1 MFIKKNK
8 LSFIWL
14 VPFGGFAIGYIL
26 ATLFFSGRSVE
37 VPELVGLTLV
47 QGATRASAR
56 QLNIRVIAEKEDRD
70 LPAGTIISQK
80 PLAHQTAKTQ
90 QVIYVAISKCP
101 ETKKTPSLVGIPHEQ
116 ATQELNKETIK
127 SHLIPINIPATPNS
141 VIAQCPAANEPLH
154 EPVVLY
160 YAQPTAINYIFPDC
174 TNRSLTEV
182 LEFLA
187 KHELKAAVT
196 YQTPQQPDHTYH
208 VTQQRPLPGTV
219 ISVDQ
224 TAPEKHAPIVQLL
237 VEDDRT
243 ALIQT

>member
-1 MFIKKNK
+1 MLIKKNR

-47 QGATRASAR
+47 QGATRASVC
-56 QLNIRVIAEKEDRD
+56 QLSIRVIAEKEDCD

-90 QVIYVAISKCP
+90 QVVYVAISKCP
-101 ETKKTPSLVGIPHEQ
+101 EAKKTPSLLGITHEQ
-116 ATQELNKETIK
+116 ATQELAKESIK
-127 SHLIPINIPATPNS
+127 SHLVPIGIPATPNT
-141 VIAQCPAANEPLH
+141 VIAQYPTAQEPLH
-154 EPVVLY
+154 EPVLLY
-160 YAQPTAINYIFPDC
+160 YAQPKPINYIFPDC
-174 TNRSLTEV
+174 INRPLPEV

-196 YQTPQQPDHTYH
+196 YQKPQQPSRAYRIL
-208 VTQQRPLPGTV
+208 QQRPLPGTI
-219 ISVDQ
+219 ISFDPAQATV
-224 TAPEKHAPIVQLL
+224 VQLL
-237 VEDDRT
+237 VEEDRNART
-243 ALIQT
+243 QT